1 MQTIHNSIRMFT
13 NKELMVMSSSD
24 VSRGSSFFTSATIHR
39 HIIIWMKRIHQM
51 DQDIHLEVFMI
62 LSRH

>member
-1 MQTIHNSIRMFT
+1 MFT

-24 VSRGSSFFTSATIHR
+24 VSRGSSFFTSATIQR